1 MEFGSYVSQQPCR
14 TIYKPFSLLCNS
26 SCFCIIHAHK
36 YLHYFY
42 SRKRKFALIPY
53 TSITSTIPQVLKIL
67 FFFFFQQN
75 SNLTKIMKE
84 TEDGTNTNY
93 PGKNSKSKFREVSI
107 LEFTRLV
114 TIRLQCSF
122 ASVNRRAS
130 AWQRSSFIPGL

>member
-36 YLHYFY
+36 YLLLFSQTKIRSHPIHFYYFY
-42 SRKRKFALIPY
+42 NS
-53 TSITSTIPQVLKIL
+53 TSFKNPFL
-67 FFFFFQQN
+67 FFFFQQN
-75 SNLTKIMKE
+75 SNLAKIMKE

>member
-14 TIYKPFSLLCNS
+14 TIYKSFSLLCNS

-53 TSITSTIPQVLKIL
+53 TSITFTIPQVLKIL
-67 FFFFFQQN
+67 FFFFLQN
-75 SNLTKIMKE
+75 SNLAKIMKE

>member
-1 MEFGSYVSQQPCR
+1 MFHSNLVERYINRSLFYAILR
-14 TIYKPFSLLCNS
+14 AFALYTHINIYITSILAKIPSHP
-26 SCFCIIHAHK
+26 IHF
-36 YLHYFY
+36 YYFY
-42 SRKRKFALIPY
+42 NS
-53 TSITSTIPQVLKIL
+53 TSFKNPFL
-67 FFFFFQQN
+67 FFFQQN
-75 SNLTKIMKE
+75 SNLAKIMKE